1 MDTNKRHIMYTE
13 EIELIWKPI
22 VGFSRY
28 EASNTGLL
36 RSLNYKR
43 SGKIVV
49 LKPALSPDGYWSTV
63 LLRDDGKYI
72 SIKVHRAVALAFYD
86 CPTGLEINHI
96 DGNKQNNWADNL
108 EVVNR
113 SENMRHAYKLGLMKS
128 KVGSSNGNSKL
139 TEDDVRNIRKAAA
152 ESVRESGRTGVR
164 YYGRKALA
172 LQYGVSE
179 CTIKEVVSRRKNKF
193 YNVP

>member
-13 EIELIWKPI
+13 EIELIWKPV

-43 SGKIVV
+43 SGRIVV

-63 LLRDDGKYI
+63 LLKDDGRYI

-86 CPTGLEINHI
+86 CPAGLEINHI

-113 SENMRHAYKLGLMKS
+113 SENMRHAYKLGLMTR

-139 TEDDVRNIRKAAA
+139 TEKDIKEIRDHA
-152 ESVRESGRTGVR
+152 VVNGR
-164 YYGRKALA
+164 YYGRKELA
-172 LQYGVSE
+172 AKYGVAE
-179 CTIKEVVSRRKNKF
+179 CTIKEVVVRRKNKF